1 MPPSACAA
9 LPHPHPRIPE
19 RLITWLHSMVYDR
32 SLVTDELVEERWR
45 QTTEPATLESAR
57 RMYSRAAFVATMKR
71 HGGHDSTP

>member
-1 MPPSACAA
+1 
-9 LPHPHPRIPE
+9 
-19 RLITWLHSMVYDR
+19 MVYDR
-32 SLVTDELVEERWR
+32 SLITDELVEERWR